1 MHKPIKYVEKGLT
14 VAAKGAWS
22 VFNAL
27 NSVKPNPAF
36 TPKWSEFPLQKSWQK
51 VKPQLGW
58 PRETDSLC
66 PNCVR
71 EARQAIV
78 DGKQDYK
85 ILLDQKVGE
94 IKATITEKDG
104 KIVQKVDREFMDPVD
119 FSKLK

>member
-14 VAAKGAWS
+14 LVAKGAW
-22 VFNAL
+22 VAFDAL
-27 NSVKPNPAF
+27 NGIKPP
-36 TPKWSEFPLQKSWQK
+36 P
-51 VKPQLGW
+51 GW

-85 ILLDQKVGE
+85 ILLNEKVGE
-94 IKATITEKDG
+94 IKAIITEKDG
-104 KIVQKVDREFMDPVD
+104 KIVMLKDCPIHGHFEDVMAIDPA
-119 FSKLK
+119 FFKHLEEA